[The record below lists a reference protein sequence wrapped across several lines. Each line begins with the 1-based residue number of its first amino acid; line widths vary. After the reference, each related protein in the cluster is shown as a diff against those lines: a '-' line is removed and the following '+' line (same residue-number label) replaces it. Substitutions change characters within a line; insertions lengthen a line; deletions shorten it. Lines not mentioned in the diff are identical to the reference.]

1 MKLSFLSVLFFLSLL
16 AMALSC
22 KKDRD
27 VHPTEEW
34 FTDPTNLPQPP
45 QGCKIVKT
53 TYKDPSDGRTGDL
66 LWEPETITL
75 DDGRKMPI
83 SCVAKTTYLYDNQ
96 NRILEIRTQLL
107 NNLYW
112 LYKYTYT
119 RDFIITYQEYLALG
133 TTKPAISIDT
143 TSLNDQG
150 LINRRQ
156 GLGEPFY
163 FYSQDNQLVDREPD
177 RPGQSQVYVDGNMFE
192 YVVYQSWGMRDG
204 EWFAYD
210 RFLKHYSYLTTR
222 PNLPVIHQFRGNES
236 HNLPLK
242 EIWQLESSP
251 DFGTQTVYQKTYTYW
266 YDQLGQV
273 KRRIV
278 HGKPLIGGW
287 LIEDDLYGVGVTDFE
302 YECS

>member
-1 MKLSFLSVLFFLSLL
+1 MKTSFLSILFLLSLL

-27 VHPTEEW
+27 LHPNGW
-34 FTDPTNLPQPP
+34 VTDPTNLPQPP
-45 QGCKIVKT
+45 KGCKIVRT
-53 TYKDPSDGRTGDL
+53 TYKNPSVGRTGDQ
-66 LWEPETITL
+66 LWEPETVTL
-75 DDGRKMPI
+75 DDGRKVPV
-83 SCVAKTTYLYDNQ
+83 SCVTKTTCLYDNQ
-96 NRILEIRTQLL
+96 NRIVEIRSQYLD
-107 NNLYW
+107 NQYW
-112 LYKYTYT
+112 LFKYTYT
-119 RDFIITYQEYLALG
+119 SDFVITYQEYSG
-133 TTKPAISIDT
+133 KTKPYIEIDT

-156 GLGEPFY
+156 GLGEPYY
-163 FYSQDNQLVDREPD
+163 FYNQDDQLVDREPD
-177 RPGQSQVYVDGNMFE
+177 RPGQSQVYIDGNMVE

-210 RFLKHYSYLTTR
+210 RFLQRYSYLTTR

-236 HNLPLK
+236 RNLPLK

-251 DFGTQTVYQKTYTYW
+251 DFGTQQVYQKTYTYW
-266 YDQLGQV
+266 YDQQGQV

-302 YECS
+302 YECP